1 MTGRAV
7 APFLGASAVIE
18 TALPGDAA
26 TTRPTAYR
34 QPTFD
39 ELGTPLAQTTF
50 CVVDLETTGGSPV
63 GGAGITEIGAVRVCG
78 GVVTGEFQTLVNPGE
93 PVPAFIAVLTGI
105 TNEMVAGSPR
115 IAPVLAAFF
124 EFARGCVLVAHNAP
138 FDIGFLKAA
147 TGASQLSWPGFGV
160 IDTVVLARRVLA
172 RDEVPNCKL
181 STLAPFFKATTMPEH
196 RALADARATVDVMH
210 GLFERLG
217 PLGVHTLE
225 ELATY
230 NARVSSV
237 QRRKRHLA
245 EKMPSEPGVYLFTD
259 AAQRVLY
266 IGTSGNLRRRV
277 RSYFTGSETRSRMG
291 EMVGLAQDVT
301 GIACATRLEAQAREL
316 RLIAAHKPRY
326 NRRSKFPEK
335 MVWLKLTVEPFP
347 RLSVVRSVTDDDA
360 SYLGPFGSRKTAEKV
375 ATAIHEATKIRQC
388 TPKLSRH
395 PGGTACAL
403 AQMDR
408 CLAPCDGSITIEVY
422 ASEVD
427 AVAAAMA
434 RDPRILVGTLM
445 SRIRRLAGQD
455 RFEEAGTH
463 RDRMSAFVEAAARTQ
478 RLRAIAGC
486 PQIVAARRL
495 DEGGWE
501 VHVIRHGRLA
511 AAGRTLPG
519 EPPMPLIDTLVDSA
533 ETVTPPV
540 PPTPAGTVEEAEL
553 IIRWLDQPGVRLVE
567 VEGEWSCPVT
577 GAGSLRGW
585 IERAYAGDELLSQ
598 SAGHQRRPPA
608 R

>member
-7 APFLGASAVIE
+7 SPGLGESAQDDPASRH
-18 TALPGDAA
+18 PG
-26 TTRPTAYR
+26 AYR

-39 ELGTPLAQTTF
+39 ELGTPLVQTTF

-78 GVVTGEFQTLVNPGE
+78 GVVTGEFQTLVNPRE

-105 TNEMVAGSPR
+105 TTEMVAGSPR

-138 FDIGFLKAA
+138 FDVGFLKAA
-147 TGASQLSWPGFGV
+147 AGASQIPWPGFGV
-160 IDTVVLARRVLA
+160 VDTAVLARRVLT

-181 STLAPFFKATTMPEH
+181 STLAPFFRATTMPEH
-196 RALADARATVDVMH
+196 RALADARATVDVLH

-245 EKMPSEPGVYLFTD
+245 EKLPTDPGVYMFTD
-259 AAQRVLY
+259 ASQHVLY

-326 NRRSKFPEK
+326 NKRSKFPEK
-335 MVWLKLTVEPFP
+335 LVWLKLTVEPFP
-347 RLSVVRSVTDDDA
+347 RLSVVRAVVDDGA
-360 SYLGPFGSRKTAEKV
+360 SYLGPFGSRTTAETV
-375 ATAIHEATKIRQC
+375 ATAIHEASKLRQC
-388 TPKLSRH
+388 TPRLSRH
-395 PGGTACAL
+395 PASTACAL

-408 CLAPCDGSITIEVY
+408 CLAPCDGRVAMEIY

-434 RDPRILVGTLM
+434 RDPRNLVMTLLA
-445 SRIRRLAGQD
+445 RIRRLAGQD

-463 RDRMSAFVEAAARTQ
+463 RDRMTAFVEAAARTQ
-478 RLRAIAGC
+478 RLRAISGC
-486 PQIVAARRL
+486 PQIVAAKRL
-495 DEGGWE
+495 DAGGWE
-501 VHVIRHGRLA
+501 IHVIRHGRLA

-519 EPPMPLIDTLVDSA
+519 EPPMPVIDTLMSSA

-553 IIRWLDQPGVRLVE
+553 ILRWLDQPGVRLVE
-567 VEGEWSCPVT
+567 VDGEWSCPVT
-577 GAGSLRGW
+577 GAASLSGW
-585 IERAYAGDELLSQ
+585 IERAYAGDEILAYS
-598 SAGHQRRPPA
+598 SGHQSRPPA
-608 R
+608 RP

>member
-7 APFLGASAVIE
+7 VPVLGNPVLGNPVLGSPVLGNPAPAR
-18 TALPGDAA
+18 PG
-26 TTRPTAYR
+26 TYR

-39 ELGTPLAQTTF
+39 ELGTPLAHTTF
-50 CVVDLETTGGSPV
+50 CVVDLETTGGSPA

-78 GVVTGEFQTLVNPGE
+78 GEVTGEFQTLVNPGE

-105 TNEMVAGSPR
+105 TTEMVAGSPR

-138 FDIGFLKAA
+138 FDVGFLKAA
-147 TGASQLSWPGFGV
+147 AGAAQIPWPGFGV
-160 IDTVVLARRVLA
+160 VDTAVLARRVLA

-196 RALADARATVDVMH
+196 RALADARATVDVLH

-245 EKMPSEPGVYLFTD
+245 EKLPTEPGVYLFTD

-335 MVWLKLTVEPFP
+335 LVWLKLTVEPFP
-347 RLSVVRSVTDDDA
+347 RLSVVRAVTDDGA
-360 SYLGPFGSRKTAEKV
+360 SYLGPFGSKTTAETV
-375 ATAIHEATKIRQC
+375 AAAIHEATKLRQC
-388 TPKLSRH
+388 TPRLSRH
-395 PGGTACAL
+395 PDSTACAL

-408 CLAPCDGSITIEVY
+408 CLAPCDGRVTMEIY
-422 ASEVD
+422 ASEVES
-427 AVAAAMA
+427 VAAAMA
-434 RDPRILVGTLM
+434 RDPRNLVTTLLA
-445 SRIRRLAGQD
+445 RIRRLAGQD

-478 RLRAIAGC
+478 RLRAISGC

-511 AAGRTLPG
+511 AAGRTMAG
-519 EPPMPLIDTLVDSA
+519 EPPMPVIDTLVNSA

-553 IIRWLDQPGVRLVE
+553 ILRWFDQPGVRLVE

-577 GAGSLRGW
+577 GAASLHGW
-585 IERAYAGDELLSQ
+585 IERAYAGDDTLGQ
-598 SAGHQRRPPA
+598 
-608 R
+608 